1 MWSSVNIYDTTPTW
15 YINMTRPKKTVR
27 FQSIVNVSL
36 IQSRADYE
44 YHDISKDIWWSSRE
58 LEDIRKSILSDIRN
72 LRLQRP
78 ELSLDDCQK
87 HILAKTT

>member
-1 MWSSVNIYDTTPTW
+1 
-15 YINMTRPKKTVR
+15 MTRPKKTVR
-27 FQSIVNVSL
+27 FQSLVTVCL

-44 YHDISKDIWWSSRE
+44 YNNMSKDIWWSSGE
-58 LEDIRKSILSDIRN
+58 LEEIRKSIMIDIRE

-87 HILAKTT
+87 HILSKTT